1 MEVEV
6 EQRPRRAEDR
16 LEACQRRDLVQPAVQ
31 VGEDAREVAEV
42 PWPEDLLHLRP
53 VHLLEDEIG
62 TGRVVERG
70 DREPVCGGVTDE
82 LGLFRRG
89 AAVPMAPE
97 HPPVAEI
104 EDVGVPSGRDEPH
117 ERH

>member
-42 PWPEDLLHLRP
+42 PWPQDLLHLRP

-62 TGRVVERG
+62 TARVVEHG
-70 DREPVCGGVTDE
+70 DREPVCSGVADE
-82 LGLFRRG
+82 LSLFRGR
-89 AAVPMAPE
+89 AAVLVAPE
-97 HPPVAEI
+97 HAPVAEI
-104 EDVGVPSGRDEPH
+104 EDVGVPAGRDEPH